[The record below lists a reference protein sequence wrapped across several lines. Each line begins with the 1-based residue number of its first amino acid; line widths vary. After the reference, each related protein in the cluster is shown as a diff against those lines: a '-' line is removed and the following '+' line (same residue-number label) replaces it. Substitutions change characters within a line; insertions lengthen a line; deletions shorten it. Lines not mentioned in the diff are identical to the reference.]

1 LYAGAESFPGGDELM
16 AGIGFALQKLTRR
29 DDLLGILQGYSY
41 SIFISAGPWLFTI
54 LSLAGISIIGEQQ
67 TDAEVILY
75 FRIIIIYNFAFSLV
89 FSGPIILVA
98 TRYLADCTYAK
109 TPQFVPGLML
119 STIGIVFIISLFMVL
134 PFYGYAVELGDD
146 LLRLAAISNYFLV
159 SMLWITTVFLSNLRN
174 FISFSVIFLFGMS
187 LAFAASIFLMSQ
199 EYGTVG
205 LIWGFNF
212 GLAVIIFTTIAK
224 ILSEYPYRIIQ
235 PFSFVGY
242 FRKYWELAV
251 SGLAYNAAIWID
263 KWVMWFAPESQVVAN
278 IMVYNPAYDFSMFF
292 AYLTI
297 VPAMAMFTVSAE
309 TGFFKKYYS
318 FINNIKNHAVYAN
331 IRKGHREIVWQLVK
345 SARNIIVLQGAIS
358 VVVLFVAPQLIELN
372 RGSIQQLAMFRFG
385 VLGAFFHVLIMFI
398 SIILAYF
405 DLRRL
410 NMALH
415 ILFFVSNAV
424 FTTVSLYMGT
434 PYYGYGYFLSTIFTF
449 LVGYLMLVFALT
461 KLPYITFIAN
471 NPSVR

>member
-1 LYAGAESFPGGDELM
+1 M

-54 LSLAGISIIGEQQ
+54 LSLAGISIIGEHQ

-75 FRIIIIYNFAFSLV
+75 FRVIIIYNFAFSLV
-89 FSGPIILVA
+89 FSGPTILVA

-119 STIGIVFIISLFMVL
+119 STLGIVIITGLLLAL
-134 PFYGYAVELGDD
+134 PFYGYAVELDEYP
-146 LLRLAAISNYFLV
+146 LRLAAISNYFLV
-159 SMLWITTVFLSNLRN
+159 SMLWITTIFLSTLKN
-174 FISFSVIFLFGMS
+174 FMSFSVTFLFGMS
-187 LAFAASIFLMSQ
+187 LALSASVFLLGQ
-199 EYGTVG
+199 GYGTVG
-205 LIWGFNF
+205 LIWGFNI
-212 GLAVIIFTTIAK
+212 GLAVIVFTTIAR

-235 PFSFVGY
+235 PFAFVGY

-263 KWVMWFAPESQVVAN
+263 KWVMWFAPEHQVIAN
-278 IMVYNPAYDFSMFF
+278 VMVYHPAYDFSMFL

-309 TGFFKKYYS
+309 TGFFKKYFS
-318 FINNIKNHAVYAN
+318 FIHNIKNHAVYAN
-331 IRKGHREIVWQLVK
+331 IRKGHREIIWQLVK
-345 SARNIIVLQGAIS
+345 SSRNIIVLQGAIS
-358 VVVLFVAPQLIELN
+358 VIVLFTAPQLIELN

-385 VLGAFFHVLIMFI
+385 VLGAFFHVLAMFI
-398 SIILAYF
+398 SVILAYF

-415 ILFFVSNAV
+415 ILFLVSNAV
-424 FTTVSLYMGT
+424 FTTVSLHMGT
-434 PYYGYGYFLSTIFTF
+434 PYYGYGYFLSAIFTF

-461 KLPYITFIAN
+461 KLPYITFVAN
-471 NPSVR
+471 NPSIR